1 MNDRCRLSEVETV
14 SEIETD
20 WKEPFNHAQGIA
32 IIELGKYKN
41 MTLTDQIN
49 NDLKAA
55 MKAKDKQTMTALR
68 AIKSQLLLAATEKGA
83 GETSDE
89 AGIKMLQKLVKQ
101 RKESAELYQSQGRED
116 LAAPEMAEAA
126 IIEKYLPKQLS
137 AEELKP
143 ILQAI
148 IDRVG
153 AKEPKDMG
161 KVMGVASKELG
172 GKADGKTISTVV
184 KELLS

>member
-1 MNDRCRLSEVETV
+1 MS
-14 SEIETD
+14 
-20 WKEPFNHAQGIA
+20 
-32 IIELGKYKN
+32 
-41 MTLTDQIN
+41 LTDQIN

-55 MKAKDKQTMTALR
+55 MKAKDKETLTALR

-83 GETSDE
+83 ESEFSDE
-89 AGIKMLQKLVKQ
+89 AGVKMLQKLVKQ
-101 RKESAELYQSQGRED
+101 RKESAELYKSQGRED
-116 LAAPEMAEAA
+116 LAEPELAEAA

-148 IDRVG
+148 IDKVG
-153 AKEPKDMG
+153 AAGPQDMG
-161 KVMGVASKELG
+161 KVMGAASAQLG

-184 KELLS
+184 RELLA

>member
-1 MNDRCRLSEVETV
+1 MS
-14 SEIETD
+14 
-20 WKEPFNHAQGIA
+20 
-32 IIELGKYKN
+32 
-41 MTLTDQIN
+41 LTDQIN
-49 NDLKAA
+49 NDLKEA
-55 MKAKDKQTMTALR
+55 MKAKDKEALTALR

-83 GETSDE
+83 DGESSEDS
-89 AGIKMLQKLVKQ
+89 GIKMLQKLVKQ

-116 LAAPEMAEAA
+116 LAEPELAEAA

-143 ILQAI
+143 ILQGI
-148 IDRVG
+148 VDKVG
-153 AKEPKDMG
+153 ATGPQDMG
-161 KVMGVASKELG
+161 KVMGMASKELG